1 MIKFTKDHINLL
13 SLANEKVQDLQRQ
26 QMKIYEDL
34 LQNLPDLSK
43 ESKTKN
49 RIWDYVFNNIS
60 CSLTLSENGFKIN
73 QHFTKTI

>member
-1 MIKFTKDHINLL
+1 MIKFTKDHIKLL
-13 SLANEKVQDLQRQ
+13 SLANEKVQDLQHQ

-49 RIWDYVFNNIS
+49 RIWDYVFNDVN
-60 CSLTLSENGFKIN
+60 CSLTLDENGLKIR
-73 QHFTKTI
+73 QHFTT

>member
-49 RIWDYVFNNIS
+49 RIWDYVFNDVN
-60 CSLTLSENGFKIN
+60 CSLTLDENGLKIN

>member
-13 SLANEKVQDLQRQ
+13 NLAHEKVQDLQRQ

-43 ESKTKN
+43 ESDTKD

-60 CSLTLSENGFKIN
+60 CSLTLDGNGLKIN
-73 QHFTKTI
+73 QHFTT

>member
-43 ESKTKN
+43 ESKTKIKAILHYFRN
-49 RIWDYVFNNIS
+49 HDY
-60 CSLTLSENGFKIN
+60 
-73 QHFTKTI
+73 HKTHKF

>member
-43 ESKTKN
+43 ESKTKK
-49 RIWDYVFNNIS
+49 R
-60 CSLTLSENGFKIN
+60 
-73 QHFTKTI
+73 

>member
-26 QMKIYEDL
+26 QMKIYKDL

-43 ESKTKN
+43 ESDTKD

-60 CSLTLSENGFKIN
+60 CSLTLSENGLKIN
-73 QHFTKTI
+73 QHFTT